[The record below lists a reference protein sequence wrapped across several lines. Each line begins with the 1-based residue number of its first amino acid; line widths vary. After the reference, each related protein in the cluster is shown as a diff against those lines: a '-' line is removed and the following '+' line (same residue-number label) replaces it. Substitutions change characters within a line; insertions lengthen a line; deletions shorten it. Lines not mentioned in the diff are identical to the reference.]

1 MEDITMADISAAQ
14 VKELRDMTGSGI
26 MDCKRA
32 LQASEGDIEK
42 AVAWLREKGIAKAE
56 KKSARIAAEGA
67 VVAKIADDKK
77 SGVLVEINVET
88 DFAANTDKFK
98 AFTETVAT
106 HILTKKP
113 ASVEDLMAQTLYNDD
128 SKTVELFQKEA
139 IADIGEN
146 TSIRRFVV
154 YEVEGNGALA
164 SYIHMGGKIGVF
176 VDFATEDDSVI
187 AKPEFAGFA
196 KDIAMQ
202 IAAANPKWLT
212 REDVPTEE
220 IEKETEII
228 INKNLNE
235 GKPEKIIRERILPGN
250 IEKFYKENCLVEQE
264 FVKDDSKSIATYT
277 KEMCSSFGQ
286 NVSIR
291 RFTRFEM
298 GEGIAKKE
306 ENFAEEV
313 MKQIQ

>member
-1 MEDITMADISAAQ
+1 MAEISAAQ

-32 LQASEGDIEK
+32 LQESEGDIEK

-56 KKSARIAAEGA
+56 KKSARVAAEGA
-67 VVAKIADDKK
+67 VIAKIADDKK
-77 SGVLVEINVET
+77 SGALVEINIET

-98 AFTETVAT
+98 AFADAVAT

-113 ASVEDLMAQTLYNDD
+113 ANVEELMAQTLYNDE

-154 YEVEGNGALA
+154 YEVEGNGAVA

-176 VDFATEDDSVI
+176 VEFGTDDDAIIAESKFAD
-187 AKPEFAGFA
+187 FA

-202 IAAANPKWLT
+202 VAAANPKWLT
-212 REDVPTEE
+212 REDVPEADL
-220 IEKETEII
+220 EKEKEII

-235 GKPEKIIRERILPGN
+235 GKPEKIIKERILPGN

-264 FVKDDSKSIATYT
+264 FVKDDTKSIAQYT
-277 KEMCSSFGQ
+277 KEFGQ
-286 NVSIR
+286 NVIIR

-313 MKQIQ
+313 MKQIK

>member
-1 MEDITMADISAAQ
+1 MADISAAQ

-32 LQASEGDIEK
+32 LQESEGDIEK

-56 KKSARIAAEGA
+56 KKSTRVAAEGA
-67 VVAKIADDKK
+67 VIAKIADDKK
-77 SGVLVEINVET
+77 SGVLVEINIET

-98 AFTETVAT
+98 AFADTVAT
-106 HILTKKP
+106 HILAKKP
-113 ASVEDLMAQTLYNDD
+113 ASVEDLMAQTLFNDD

-154 YEVEGNGALA
+154 YEVEGNGAVA

-176 VDFATEDDSVI
+176 VDLATEDDSVI
-187 AKPEFAGFA
+187 AKSEFADFA

-212 REDVPTEE
+212 REDVPASE

-277 KEMCSSFGQ
+277 KERSSALGQ
-286 NVSIR
+286 NISIR

-313 MKQIQ
+313 MKQIK

>member
-1 MEDITMADISAAQ
+1 MADISAAQ

-32 LQASEGDIEK
+32 LQESEGDIEK

-56 KKSARIAAEGA
+56 KKSARVAAEGA

-77 SGVLVEINVET
+77 SGVLVEINIET

-98 AFTETVAT
+98 AFADTVAT
-106 HILTKKP
+106 HILAKKP
-113 ASVEDLMAQTLYNDD
+113 ASVEDLMAQTLFNDE

-154 YEVEGNGALA
+154 YQVEGNGAVA

-176 VDFATEDDSVI
+176 VDLATEDDSVI
-187 AKPEFAGFA
+187 AKPEFADFA

-212 REDVPTEE
+212 REDVPAEE

-228 INKNLNE
+228 VNKNLNE

-277 KEMCSSFGQ
+277 KEKSASFGQ
-286 NVSIR
+286 TISIR

-313 MKQIQ
+313 MKQIK

>member
-1 MEDITMADISAAQ
+1 MADISAAQ

-32 LQASEGDIEK
+32 LQESEGDIEK

-56 KKSARIAAEGA
+56 KKSARVAAEGA
-67 VVAKIADDKK
+67 VIAKIADDKK
-77 SGVLVEINVET
+77 SGVLVEINIET

-98 AFTETVAT
+98 AFADAVAT
-106 HILTKKP
+106 HILAKKP

-154 YEVEGNGALA
+154 YEVEGNGAVA

-176 VDFATEDDSVI
+176 VDLATDDDSVI
-187 AKPEFAGFA
+187 AKPEFADFA

-212 REDVPTEE
+212 REDVPAAE

-228 INKNLNE
+228 VNKNLNE

-264 FVKDDSKSIATYT
+264 FVKDDSKSIATYM
-277 KEMCSSFGQ
+277 KERSSAMGQ
-286 NVSIR
+286 NISIR

>member
-1 MEDITMADISAAQ
+1 MAEISAAQ

-32 LQASEGDIEK
+32 LQESEGDIEK

-56 KKSARIAAEGA
+56 KKSARVAAEGA
-67 VVAKIADDKK
+67 VIAKIADDKK
-77 SGVLVEINVET
+77 SGALVEINIET

-98 AFTETVAT
+98 AFTDAVAT

-113 ASVEDLMAQTLYNDD
+113 ATLEELMAQPLYNDE
-128 SKTVELFQKEA
+128 SKTVEIFQKEA

-154 YEVEGNGALA
+154 YEVEGNGAVA

-176 VDFATEDDSVI
+176 VEFGTDDDSII
-187 AKPEFAGFA
+187 AEPKFADFA

-202 IAAANPKWLT
+202 VAAANPKWLT
-212 REDVPTEE
+212 REDVPEADL
-220 IEKETEII
+220 EKEKEII

-235 GKPEKIIRERILPGN
+235 GKPEKIIKERILPGN

-264 FVKDDSKSIATYT
+264 FVKDDTKTIATYT
-277 KEMCSSFGQ
+277 KEFGN

-313 MKQIQ
+313 MKQIK

>member
-1 MEDITMADISAAQ
+1 MADISAAQ

-32 LQASEGDIEK
+32 LQESEGDIEK

-56 KKSARIAAEGA
+56 KKSARVAAEGA

-77 SGVLVEINVET
+77 SGVLVEINIET

-98 AFTETVAT
+98 AFADTVAT
-106 HILTKKP
+106 HILAKKP
-113 ASVEDLMAQTLYNDD
+113 ASVEDLMAQTLFNDD

-154 YEVEGNGALA
+154 YEIEGNGAVA

-176 VDFATEDDSVI
+176 VDLATDDDSVI
-187 AKPEFAGFA
+187 AKPEFADFA

-212 REDVPTEE
+212 REDVPAEE

-228 INKNLNE
+228 VNKNLNE

-277 KEMCSSFGQ
+277 KEKSASFGQ
-286 NVSIR
+286 TISIR

-313 MKQIQ
+313 MKQIK

>member
-1 MEDITMADISAAQ
+1 MAEISAAQ

-32 LQASEGDIEK
+32 LQESEGDIEK

-56 KKSARIAAEGA
+56 KKSARVAAEGA

-77 SGVLVEINVET
+77 SGVLVEINIET

-98 AFTETVAT
+98 AFTEAVAS
-106 HILTKKP
+106 HILAKKP
-113 ASVEDLMAQTLYNDD
+113 ANVEELMAQTLYNDD

-154 YEVEGNGALA
+154 YEVEGNGAVA

-176 VDFATEDDSVI
+176 VEFGTDDDAIIAESKFAD
-187 AKPEFAGFA
+187 FA

-202 IAAANPKWLT
+202 VAAANPKWLT
-212 REDVPTEE
+212 REDVPEADL
-220 IEKETEII
+220 EKEKEII

-235 GKPEKIIRERILPGN
+235 GKPEKIIKERILPGN

-277 KEMCSSFGQ
+277 KEMVSSMGQ
-286 NVSIR
+286 NISIR

-298 GEGIAKKE
+298 GEGLAKKE

>member
-1 MEDITMADISAAQ
+1 MADISAAQ

-32 LQASEGDIEK
+32 LQESEGDIEK

-56 KKSARIAAEGA
+56 KKSARVAAEGA
-67 VVAKIADDKK
+67 VIAKIADDKK
-77 SGVLVEINVET
+77 SGVLVEINIET

-98 AFTETVAT
+98 AFTDAVAT
-106 HILTKKP
+106 HILAKKP
-113 ASVEDLMAQTLYNDD
+113 ATLEELMAQPLFNDE
-128 SKTVELFQKEA
+128 SKTVEIFQKEA

-154 YEVEGNGALA
+154 YEVEGNGAVA

-176 VDFATEDDSVI
+176 VDLATDDDSVI
-187 AKPEFAGFA
+187 AKPEFADFA

-212 REDVPTEE
+212 REDVPAAE

-277 KEMCSSFGQ
+277 KERSSALGQ
-286 NVSIR
+286 NISIR

-313 MKQIQ
+313 MKQIK